1 MAEQSR
7 GAEALSAG
15 QQRRCRVIV
24 QAKDALDDA
33 FRAAVMQARDHGHT
47 VEVRVTWELADVQ
60 RYVDEAV
67 ADGVDLIVAA
77 GGDGSI
83 HAVVNALVHPPAP
96 PPCALGILPLGT
108 GNDLA
113 TACGIDPADPVAA
126 LTLALAGTPTLV
138 DLLLIGDRV
147 VVNLATGGPGTRV
160 TQETPGTLKKLL
172 GKAAYAIS
180 GARHVVD
187 LEAERATI
195 VAPGLRWEGAF
206 YVLALG
212 NGRQAG
218 GGMQLCPGALLNDG
232 LLDLLIIPE
241 MPLPQFLSLLADVRR
256 GSHLERTEIIYR
268 QVAQLE
274 LTSPGAMQINADGE
288 PMEVGDVTVRVLPR
302 ALPIVLPPSAP
313 LAEPQQAS
321 VPVKT

>member
-1 MAEQSR
+1 MAEQPH
-7 GAEALSAG
+7 GAEALPAD

-33 FRAAVMQARDHGHT
+33 FRTAIEQAREHGHT
-47 VEVRVTWELADVQ
+47 VEVRVSWELPDVQ

-67 ADGVDLIVAA
+67 ADRVDLIVAA

-83 HAVVNALVHPPAP
+83 HAVVNALVHPPTP
-96 PPCALGILPLGT
+96 PLCALGILPLGT

-138 DLLLIGDRV
+138 DLLLIGERV
-147 VVNLATGGPGTRV
+147 VVNVATGGPGTRV

-180 GARHVVD
+180 SARHVVD

-195 VAPGLRWEGAF
+195 VAPGLSWEGAF

-218 GGMQLCPGALLNDG
+218 GGMQLCPRALLDDG

-256 GSHLERTEIIYR
+256 GSHLERAEIIYR
-268 QVAQLE
+268 QVAQLK
-274 LTSPGAMQINADGE
+274 LTPPGTMQINADGE

-313 LAEPQQAS
+313 LAAPQRGS
-321 VPVKT
+321 TVVGT